1 MIGGFK
7 NRNMESP
14 LSVVLCNS
22 ANACSSLCVNA
33 TGSEHYKHFG
43 EPLNNFSRFLDHICK
58 EYSLEQV
65 ITASLVYVEE
75 TENMVYSTNAC
86 YRKHYLKYSFMPY
99 DNGKNKTASLYPILS
114 LLKHI

>member
-58 EYSLEQV
+58 EYSLGQV
-65 ITASLVYVEE
+65 ITASLVCRGDREYGLQHKC
-75 TENMVYSTNAC
+75 MLS
-86 YRKHYLKYSFMPY
+86 
-99 DNGKNKTASLYPILS
+99 KTLFKIFIHAIRQR
-114 LLKHI
+114 